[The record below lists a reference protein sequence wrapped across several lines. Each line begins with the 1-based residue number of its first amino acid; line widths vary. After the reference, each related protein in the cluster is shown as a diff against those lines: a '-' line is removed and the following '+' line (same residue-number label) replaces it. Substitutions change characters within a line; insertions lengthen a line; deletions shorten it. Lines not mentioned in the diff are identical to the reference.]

1 VNLIVLGATGFIGSN
16 VLSPLLDSGCQIF
29 AVARQPDRLRN
40 IDVAGVRWLTQLEL
54 EQTMLPSIDVILSVA
69 GIGNPAA
76 FEADP
81 TAASNVECRITDLV
95 CKLALKY
102 QVPKIVYLSSGGTV
116 YGEGWKD
123 GKGSVFDESD
133 TCTPISTYGKCKWD
147 AEQRLAKQ
155 LESAGLLQG
164 LMTIRASNVYGLHYA
179 KHGRQ
184 GLVNALVEQALQNR
198 PITIYGDGLV
208 YRDYLYSSD
217 LANAII
223 KALNAHAW
231 GVFNIASGVSCSIL
245 DVVKEF
251 ESAIGHPLEKRF
263 QPTRGFDVKYSA
275 LSIRKAKKLL
285 GWSPAVNLRRGI
297 ELLLQHQCSFVR

>member
-16 VLSPLLDSGCQIF
+16 ILSPLLDSGCQIF
-29 AVARQPDRLRN
+29 AVARQPDRSRN
-40 IDVAGVRWLTQLEL
+40 VDVAGVRWLTQMEL
-54 EQTMLPSIDVILSVA
+54 ERTMLPSIDAILSVA

-81 TAASNVECRITDLV
+81 AAASNAECQITDLV
-95 CKLALKY
+95 CGLAQKFR
-102 QVPKIVYLSSGGTV
+102 VPRIVYLSSGGTV

-133 TCTPISTYGKCKWD
+133 TCMPISTYGKCKWD

-155 LESAGLLQG
+155 LESASLLQG
-164 LMTIRASNVYGLHYA
+164 LMILRASNVYGLHYA

-184 GLVNALVEQALQNR
+184 GLVNALVEQALQDR

-217 LANAII
+217 LASAII
-223 KALNAHAW
+223 KALNADAW
-231 GVFNIASGVSCSIL
+231 GIFNIASGVSHSIL
-245 DVVKEF
+245 DVVEEF
-251 ESAIGHPLEKRF
+251 ERAIGHPLEKRF
-263 QPTRGFDVKYSA
+263 RPARGFDVKYSA
-275 LSIRKAKKLL
+275 LSVRKAQKLL
-285 GWSPAVNLRRGI
+285 DWSPAVNLRRGI
-297 ELLLQHQCSFVR
+297 ELLLQHRC